1 MLNFNNFTPKNLI
14 NSMKKH
20 LILIALFCLTNLFA
34 QNKVA
39 EKISELQKLNAKFIP
54 ISVLN
59 PTQNGINTDVN
70 KVVDGATLATLNLQ
84 KINEIVSNKYGTIEL
99 EIPYQNEIISVLLYN
114 VNPFAEG
121 FHVDT
126 DKAKNF
132 NYQKGV
138 YYRGIIKGDT
148 KSVSSFNFFNGEF
161 NGIISNAQLGN
172 IVVGKLEKQNNQ
184 MDYVVYSDAKMKVFN
199 DFDCHVKGEGE
210 PVEDNGESNRNVTS
224 DRCVG
229 FYFEVDNTIFQSNGN
244 DETATT
250 NWMTSVFNNVQT
262 LYTNDGISV
271 GLKSI
276 FIWTGLDPY
285 EGVGTGSSAYLNAF
299 RQNSPIF
306 DGDIGMLVGID
317 PGGLGG
323 VAFLNTLCSTNNY
336 SYSDVN
342 ITYSTVPLYSWT
354 VQVITHEFGHSLG
367 SSHTHACVWN
377 GNNTRIDGCG
387 PSAGYNEG
395 TCAPGPIPSTLDK
408 GTIMSY
414 CHLVSGVGINLSN
427 GFGPQPAARILNNV
441 NSRTCLSFDCASSC
455 PNTISDV
462 ELTNITPSSVTVT
475 WYDLGSA
482 TSWQVAVTP
491 FNGTSVWNT
500 VNDVSAYTA
509 YDLEPNTYYRVTVRP
524 LCEGIEPAI
533 KERIF
538 ATTSTNFCANL
549 PFTDTGGT
557 SDNYTNMQSWVRT
570 MKPNNP
576 GLKLKVT
583 FSSFSLE
590 NTYDF
595 LYIYNGSDEFY
606 PSLTPTGLTG
616 NANPGTFN
624 STASDGSLTF
634 KFESDEAAVAA
645 GWNATVS
652 CTGTLG
658 IDDAEFLDYSYYP
671 NPTTGKVTIN
681 SKDAITEIAVY
692 SIQGQLLFNQK
703 LNELSTNVDISQF
716 AKGTYFFK
724 LKINDKEINFKIL
737 KM

>member
-1 MLNFNNFTPKNLI
+1 
-14 NSMKKH
+14 MKKYL
-20 LILIALFCLTNLFA
+20 LITTLFCLTNLLA

-39 EKISELQKLNAKFIP
+39 EKISELQKLNAKFTTV
-54 ISVLN
+54 SVLN
-59 PTQNGINTDVN
+59 PTQNGINMDVN
-70 KVVDGATLATLNLQ
+70 KVVDGATLATLNLE
-84 KINEIVSNKYGTIEL
+84 KINEIVTDKYGTIQL
-99 EIPYQNEIISVLLYN
+99 EIPYQNQIISVLLYS

-126 DKAKNF
+126 DKGKNIS
-132 NYQKGV
+132 YQKGV

-161 NGIISNAQLGN
+161 NGIISNAALGN
-172 IVVGKLEKQNNQ
+172 IVVGKLEKQNNKT
-184 MDYVVYSDAKMKVFN
+184 DYIVYSDAKMKVFN

-210 PVEDNGESNRNVTS
+210 PVENNGQTNRSGNS
-224 DRCVG
+224 ERCVG
-229 FYFEVDNTIFQSNGN
+229 FYFEIDNTLFQANGN
-244 DETATT
+244 DETTTT

-276 FIWTGLDPY
+276 FIWTTLDPF
-285 EGVGTGSSAYLNAF
+285 EGVGTTSTAYLTAF
-299 RQNSPIF
+299 RQNSTIF
-306 DGDIGMLVGID
+306 DGDVGMLVGID

-323 VAFLNTLCSTNNY
+323 VAYLNTLCSTINY
-336 SYSDVN
+336 AYADVN
-342 ITYSTVPLYSWT
+342 FTYATVPTYSWT
-354 VQVITHEFGHSLG
+354 VQVIAHEFGHSLG

-387 PSAGYNEG
+387 PAAGYPEG
-395 TCAPGPIPSTLDK
+395 SCGVGPIPSATEK

-414 CHLVSGVGINLSN
+414 CHLVSGVGISLSN
-427 GFGPQPAARILNNV
+427 GFGEQPAALILNNV

-462 ELTNITPSSVTVT
+462 GVTDISTTSVTVF
-475 WYDLGSA
+475 WYEVGSA
-482 TSWQVAVTP
+482 TTWQVAITP
-491 FNGTSVWNT
+491 FTSSTLNWIT
-500 VNDVSAYTA
+500 VSGASTYTA
-509 YDLEPNTYYRVTVRP
+509 SDLNPNTYYKVSVRP
-524 LCEGIEPAI
+524 LCDGIEPAV
-533 KERIF
+533 KEIIF
-538 ATTSTNFCANL
+538 ATSSTNFCANL

-557 SDNYTNMQSWVRT
+557 ANSYTNMESWVRT

-576 GLKLKVT
+576 GLKLKVV
-583 FSSFSLE
+583 FSSFNLE
-590 NTYDF
+590 NTFDF

-616 NANPGTFN
+616 TMNPGTFN
-624 STASDGSLTF
+624 STATDGSLTF
-634 KFESDEAAVAA
+634 KFISDEAVVAA

-652 CTGTLG
+652 CTGTLDIG
-658 IDDAEFLDYSYYP
+658 DTEFLDYSYYP
-671 NPTTGKVTIN
+671 NPTTGKVNIN

-703 LNELSTNVDISQF
+703 LNELSTSVDISQF

-724 LKINDKEINFKIL
+724 MKINDKETNFKIL